1 LISNLYMRTIKHDEG
16 NGVFFPCYPVK
27 QTHEDLPQLYLASSS
42 VYTRSYPETCAFV
55 PTFMVVSFQGAFG
68 MGTYDA

>member
-1 LISNLYMRTIKHDEG
+1 MVSFSLAILSNKLMKTS
-16 NGVFFPCYPVK
+16 

-42 VYTRSYPETCAFV
+42 VYMCSYPETCAFV